1 MKIIYIIG
9 DYSVRKDNE
18 NFEKTTKGKRKLIF
32 KLATIRPLNLLLFNN
47 NTINIAMKT
56 QKLSKFGKC
65 IHINNI

>member
-32 KLATIRPLNLLLFNN
+32 KLATIRPLNLLLST
-47 NTINIAMKT
+47 TIQLI
-56 QKLSKFGKC
+56 
-65 IHINNI
+65 